1 MHISGYMLVDATQ
14 QMDQRT
20 SRMVYLFFAEA
31 LRHRQALI
39 SLIDQESIMGLTGI
53 QIFKMLPKTNCGEC
67 GVPTCLAFAMNLASG
82 KAELDACPY
91 VSDEAREKLAEA
103 SAPPIRPVAIGSGDR
118 AFKVGGET
126 VMYRHEKTFYNPTAL
141 AALIASDI
149 DAGDLDKKLK
159 EWNAFQYERVGL
171 NLRPELVA
179 LKDVNGDA
187 SSFAAAA
194 KKIAEESEF
203 GLVLMSDNVDV
214 LKAGV
219 DVSAFKKPLLYAATA
234 DNADDMGN
242 LAKEKGLPLAV
253 KADDIDGLIALSDK
267 LTGMGLKDL
276 VLDSGSREIK
286 QLFEDQVAIRRAP
299 LKAGNRSLGFPTI
312 TFPCEMASNLDVETM
327 LSSLLIAKY
336 AGIVVLSDFKGE
348 NLFPL
353 LLERLNIYTDPQRPM
368 TVTEG
373 IYEIGAPDENSP
385 VLVTT
390 NFSLTYF
397 IVSGEIEGSRIPSWL
412 LIMDT
417 EGLSVM
423 TAWAA
428 GKFAGDAVAMFVKKC
443 GIVDKV
449 AHKQIIIPGYA
460 ASISGEMEEDLP
472 DWQITIGPR
481 DASLI
486 PKFLKDLAA

>member
-1 MHISGYMLVDATQ
+1 
-14 QMDQRT
+14 
-20 SRMVYLFFAEA
+20 
-31 LRHRQALI
+31 
-39 SLIDQESIMGLTGI
+39 MGLTGI

-91 VSDEAREKLAEA
+91 VSEEAREQLAEA
-103 SAPPIRPVAIGSGDR
+103 SAPPIRPVAIGAGDR

-126 VMYRHEKTFYNPTAL
+126 VMFRHEKTFYGPTGLGAMVLSDMDADAL
-141 AALIASDI
+141 DT
-149 DAGDLDKKLK
+149 KLK
-159 EWNAFQYERVGL
+159 EWNALQYERVGL

-179 LKDVNGDA
+179 LKDVNGDSGA
-187 SSFAAAA
+187 FSALA

-214 LKAGV
+214 IKAGAEV
-219 DVSAFKKPLLYAATA
+219 CAFKKPLLYAAT
-234 DNADDMGN
+234 DGNAEDMGN

-253 KADDIDGLIALSDK
+253 KADNLDDLITLSDK

-276 VLDSGSREIK
+276 VLDSGSREMK
-286 QLFEDQVAIRRAP
+286 QLFEDHVAIRRAA
-299 LKAGNRSLGFPTI
+299 LKKGNRSLGFPTI
-312 TFPCEMASNLDVETM
+312 TFPCEMAENLDVETVVA
-327 LSSLLIAKY
+327 SLLIAKY
-336 AGIVVLSDFKGE
+336 AGIVVLSDFKGDS
-348 NLFPL
+348 LFPL
-353 LLERLNIYTDPQRPM
+353 LLERLNIFTDPQRPM

-373 IYEIGAPDENSP
+373 IYEIGGPDENSP

-397 IVSGEIEGSRIPSWL
+397 IVSGEIEGSRVPSWL

-428 GKFAGDAVAMFVKKC
+428 GKFSGDVVGMFVKKC
-443 GIVDKV
+443 GIADKI
-449 AHKQIIIPGYA
+449 AHKKVIIPGYA
-460 ASISGEMEEDLP
+460 AAISGEMEEELP
-472 DWQITIGPR
+472 DWEIMIGPR

-486 PKFLKDLAA
+486 PKFLKEMA